1 NYKGINQFLLD
12 KIRMFSGLEFN
23 IIETSSSLDLKKLIK
38 SGKIDMLNTNTI
50 DSNLDNIFNI
60 KLNSRIPLYIFS
72 NKKRVLPSRSL
83 ERFAILDFLYSKN
96 LASNIKSKLVLVN
109 SFKEALLLLYKGN
122 IDGIISDEYTA
133 AAVFEELNVVDV
145 EKLPI
150 FRDLAFDLSL
160 AIYDQDY
167 ILKEIIQKVVMRS
180 NVDSQRYLNDWKF
193 DVYYKSK
200 GIR

>member
-1 NYKGINQFLLD
+1 MNKVKFNIEEKICLLENNKLNLAVENWYPIDYVEANNYKGINQFLLD

-133 AAVFEELNVVDV
+133 
-145 EKLPI
+145 I
-150 FRDLAFDLSL
+150 
-160 AIYDQDY
+160 
-167 ILKEIIQKVVMRS
+167 
-180 NVDSQRYLNDWKF
+180 
-193 DVYYKSK
+193 
-200 GIR
+200 